1 MDPALIATAALALVS
16 ASSRAGAGGAVP
28 GSLDELGALVRAKAD
43 AEPMQAALT
52 AVLGGA
58 ALFYRA
64 EHGVNPKVRRFE
76 DALVF
81 CTTCMSVGYSD
92 IFARTPTGKAVAS
105 LLMTFGPALSARL
118 LDAPKR

>member
-1 MDPALIATAALALVS
+1 MDHALLATAVLALAS
-16 ASSRAGAGGAVP
+16 APRGALP
-28 GSLDELGALVRAKAD
+28 TSLDELGNLVRARAD
-43 AEPMQAALT
+43 GDPMQAAIT

-64 EHGVNPKVRRFE
+64 ERGVNPKVQRFE

-105 LLMTFGPALSARL
+105 FLMTFGPALSARL

>member
-1 MDPALIATAALALVS
+1 
-16 ASSRAGAGGAVP
+16 
-28 GSLDELGALVRAKAD
+28 VRAQAEAD
-43 AEPMQAALT
+43 PMRAAIT
-52 AVLGGA
+52 TVLGSA
-58 ALFYRA
+58 ALFYQA
-64 EHGVNPKVRRFE
+64 ERGVNPKVQRFE

-105 LLMTFGPALSARL
+105 FLMTFGPALSTRL